1 MDRFLALQPLR
12 VCRLRHPNPIG
23 ITVYQ
28 FWRELAKFGGFWPV
42 KTMESQVGKPFGRD
56 VITSIP
62 ALKAICLENDV
73 GKDKP

>member
-12 VCRLRHPNPIG
+12 VCRLRHPNLIG

-28 FWRELAKFGGFWPV
+28 SWRELAKFDGFWPV
-42 KTMESQVGKPFGRD
+42 NTMESQVGKSFGGD
-56 VITSIP
+56 GITSIP
-62 ALKAICLENDV
+62 ALTAICLENDV